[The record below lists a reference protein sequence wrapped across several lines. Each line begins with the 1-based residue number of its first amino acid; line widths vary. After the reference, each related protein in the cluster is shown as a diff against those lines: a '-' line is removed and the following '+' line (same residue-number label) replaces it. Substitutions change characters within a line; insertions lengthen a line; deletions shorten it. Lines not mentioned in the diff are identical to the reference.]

1 MTTPNSPAPLDA
13 ALRTISTRCTA
24 RGLDL
29 HAATTVGAYNALVE
43 PPFHLPGAADRAVA
57 VVGNTGAMW
66 PHVEQLVHRYPHLTD
81 PVDAHV
87 ARVVLAAVSGLP
99 VDVIDVRFSHEEPP
113 RRVAIQR
120 LADVAGLA
128 WLAPSHLCVHPEYGP
143 WIALRAA
150 VVLDAPGPVSTPAA
164 PTCDCS
170 TGCLPALER
179 ALAAGEPTNGD
190 ELRDHWLLWLAM
202 RDACP
207 LGRGHRYDDEQ
218 IRCHYVGER
227 PPGWPPLDTVGP

>member
-1 MTTPNSPAPLDA
+1 MDEHLDTA
-13 ALRTISTRCTA
+13 VRTIGARCTA
-24 RGLDL
+24 HGIDL
-29 HAATTVGAYNALVE
+29 HAVTAVGRYNDLVDE
-43 PPFHLPGAADRAVA
+43 PFHLPGAPDRAVM
-57 VVGNTGAMW
+57 VLGNSRAMW
-66 PHVEQLVHRYPHLTD
+66 PHVERFVRRFPHLAD

-87 ARVVLAAVSGLP
+87 VRTVLAAVDGSSVP
-99 VDVIDVRFSHEEPP
+99 VIDVRFSHEAPP

-128 WLAPSHLCVHPEYGP
+128 WLAPSHLCVHPEHGP

-150 VVLDAPGPVSTPAA
+150 VVLDAPAPPSTPAE

-170 TGCLPALER
+170 TGCLPALEA
-179 ALAAGEPTNGD
+179 ALAAGEPTTGD

-207 LGRGHRYDDEQ
+207 RGREHRYGDEQ
-218 IRCHYVGER
+218 IRYHYIGER
-227 PPGWPPLDTVGP
+227 PAGWPPLDTVGP

>member
-1 MTTPNSPAPLDA
+1 MTHTEPLTT
-13 ALRTISTRCTA
+13 ALHTIATRCTA
-24 RGLDL
+24 HGLDL
-29 HAATTVGAYNALVE
+29 HAAATVGAYNALVDE
-43 PPFHLPGAADRAVA
+43 PFHLPGADDRAVV
-57 VVGNTGAMW
+57 VVGNTRAMW
-66 PHVEQLVHRYPHLTD
+66 THVERFVHRYPHLAD

-87 ARVVLAAVSGLP
+87 MRVVLAAVNGLP
-99 VDVIDVRFSHEEPP
+99 VDVIDVRFSHEPPP

-128 WLAPSHLCVHPEYGP
+128 WLAPSHLCVDPEHGP

-150 VVLDAPGPVSTPAA
+150 VVLDAVGPASQPAS

-170 TGCLPALER
+170 TGCMPALER

-207 LGRGHRYDDEQ
+207 LGHAHRYGDEQ
-218 IRCHYVGER
+218 IRYHYNGVR
-227 PPGWPPLDTVGP
+227 PPGWPPLDTVGT